1 MSDEYKIAII
11 DDEAHMRD
19 SISQWLELSGFKTL
33 SFENAEA
40 ALAEIGSKFKG
51 VVVSD
56 IRMPGMGGMEMLK
69 RLHSADPNLPVILIT
84 GHGDVQ
90 MAVEAMQIGAYDFME
105 KPFDPERLADL
116 AKRAIAA
123 RKLTMENRA
132 LRRELSDGTVLLRKL
147 MGTSPSIEKLRED
160 ILDIAFADSHVM
172 ICGETGTGKS
182 LIAHAI
188 HACGP
193 RQGKDFITLNCT
205 ALDEETLSKHL
216 FGPSDSADIR
226 PVAEMSEPCTLCLED
241 VGELSSDLQA
251 RLLSFIEALDGG
263 DNGGDDATRV
273 RIISVSSLDEGTTPL
288 KERLRPE
295 LYFRLAGMEI
305 MVPTLRERGEDTLVL
320 FSRFTQL
327 FAEEY
332 GIEPPEISA
341 TDAAN
346 LLKAQWPGNI
356 RQLQNLAER
365 VVMQSQHG
373 AEEVSKLLASAADEP
388 ADEAPGEKP
397 LKEHVEAFERM
408 LIDNAL
414 RRHSGSV
421 AKVMEELVLP
431 RRTLNEKMAKYGLS
445 RSDYL

>member
-1 MSDEYKIAII
+1 MSDDYKIAII

-33 SFENAEA
+33 TFENAEA

-51 VVVSD
+51 IVVSD
-56 IRMPGMGGMEMLK
+56 IRMPGMGGMELLK
-69 RLHSADPNLPVILIT
+69 RLHSTDSSLPVILIT

-116 AKRAIAA
+116 SKRAIAA
-123 RKLTMENRA
+123 RKLTLENRA
-132 LRRELSDGTVLLRKL
+132 LRRELSDGSVLLRKL

-160 ILDIAFADSHVM
+160 ILDIAFADSNVH

-193 RQGKDFITLNCT
+193 RQGKDIITLNC
-205 ALDEETLSKHL
+205 AAMDDETLSQHL
-216 FGPSDSADIR
+216 FGPSESADIR
-226 PVAEMSEPCTLCLED
+226 PIAETSDACTLCLENA
-241 VGELSSDLQA
+241 GELSADLQSK
-251 RLLSFIEALDGG
+251 LLSFIESLDTQ
-263 DNGGDDATRV
+263 DDEPQRV
-273 RIISVSSLDEGTTPL
+273 RIITVSSLDEGAPKL
-288 KERLRPE
+288 KDQLRPE
-295 LYFRLAGMEI
+295 LFFRLASMEI

-332 GIEPPEISA
+332 GIDAPEISA

-373 AEEVSKLLASAADEP
+373 AEEVSKLLATAADEP
-388 ADEAPGEKP
+388 SAETPGEKP

-414 RRHSGSV
+414 RRHTGSV
-421 AKVMEELVLP
+421 AKVMDELVLP

-445 RSDYL
+445 RADYL

>member
-1 MSDEYKIAII
+1 MSDDYKIAII

-19 SISQWLELSGFKTL
+19 SISQWLELSGFKTQTY
-33 SFENAEA
+33 ENAEA
-40 ALAEIGSKFKG
+40 ALAEIGSQFKG
-51 VVVSD
+51 IVVSD
-56 IRMPGMGGMEMLK
+56 IRMPGMGGMELLK
-69 RLHSADPNLPVILIT
+69 RFHNIDSSLPVILIT

-116 AKRAIAA
+116 SKRAIAA
-123 RKLTMENRA
+123 RKLTLENRS
-132 LRRELSDGTVLLRKL
+132 LRRELSDGSVLLRKL

-160 ILDIAFADSHVM
+160 ILDIAFADGNVNIS
-172 ICGETGTGKS
+172 GETGTGKS

-193 RQGKDFITLNCT
+193 RQGKEIFTLNCA
-205 ALDEETLSKHL
+205 ALDDDTLQKHL

-226 PVAEMSEPCTLCLED
+226 PIAEMSEPCTLCLED
-241 VGELSSDLQA
+241 VGELSSEMQA
-251 RLLSFIEALDGG
+251 KLLNFMDSMDSEDGEP
-263 DNGGDDATRV
+263 APA

-288 KERLRPE
+288 KDKLRPE
-295 LYFRLAGMEI
+295 LYFRLTGMEI
-305 MVPTLRERGEDTLVL
+305 KVPTLRERGEDTLVL

-332 GIEPPEISA
+332 GIDTPEISA

-373 AEEVSKLLASAADEP
+373 PEEVSKLLASAADEP
-388 ADEAPGEKP
+388 GEEAPGEKP

-414 RRHSGSV
+414 RRHKGSV

-431 RRTLNEKMAKYGLS
+431 RRTLNEKMAKYGLT
-445 RSDYL
+445 RADYL

>member
-1 MSDEYKIAII
+1 MSETLTVAII
-11 DDEAHMRD
+11 DDETHMRD
-19 SISQWLELSGFKTL
+19 SISQWLELSGLATQC
-33 SFENAEA
+33 FENAEK
-40 ALAEIGSKFKG
+40 ALAEIGSDFEG
-51 VVVSD
+51 VVISD
-56 IRMPGMGGMEMLK
+56 IRMPGMGGMDMLK
-69 RLHSADPNLPVILIT
+69 RLHAQDPALPVILIT

-116 AKRAIAA
+116 SKRAIAA
-123 RKLTMENRA
+123 RKLTLENRA
-132 LRRELSDGTVLLRKL
+132 LRRELSDGSVLLRKL

-160 ILDIAFADSHVM
+160 ILDIAFADSNVH

-193 RQGKDFITLNCT
+193 RQGKDILTLNCA
-205 ALDEETLSKHL
+205 ALDDEALTKHL

-226 PVAEMSEPCTLCLED
+226 PIAEMSEPCTLCLED
-241 VGELSSDLQA
+241 AGELSADLQA
-251 RLLSFIEALDGG
+251 KLLSFIESLDTNDGEPS
-263 DNGGDDATRV
+263 RV

-288 KERLRPE
+288 KDQLRPE
-295 LYFRLAGMEI
+295 LFFRLSSMEI

-332 GIEPPEISA
+332 GIDAPEISA

-373 AEEVSKLLASAADEP
+373 PEEVSKLLASAADEP
-388 ADEAPGEKP
+388 STDAPGEKP

-414 RRHSGSV
+414 RRHTGSV

-445 RSDYL
+445 RADYL

>member
-1 MSDEYKIAII
+1 MTEDYKIAII

-19 SISQWLELSGFKTL
+19 SISQWLELSGFKTVT
-33 SFENAEA
+33 FENAEA

-56 IRMPGMGGMEMLK
+56 IRMPGMGGMELLK
-69 RLHSADPNLPVILIT
+69 RLHATDPSLPVILIT

-116 AKRAIAA
+116 SRRAIAA

-132 LRRELSDGTVLLRKL
+132 LRRELSDGSVLLRKL

-160 ILDIAFADSHVM
+160 ILDIAFADGNVLIS
-172 ICGETGTGKS
+172 GETGTGKS

-193 RQGKDFITLNCT
+193 RQGKAFITLNCT
-205 ALDEETLSKHL
+205 ALDAETLSQHL
-216 FGPSDSADIR
+216 FGPSKSADIH
-226 PVAEMSEPCTLCLED
+226 PVFDMEEACTLCLED
-241 VGELSSDLQA
+241 IGGLSSALQTK
-251 RLLSFIEALDGG
+251 LLNVIEKMEAEAVDGE
-263 DNGGDDATRV
+263 AARV
-273 RIISVSSLDEGTTPL
+273 RIISVTSLDEGT
-288 KERLRPE
+288 KRLSDEIRPE
-295 LYFRLAGMEI
+295 LYFRLSGLEI
-305 MVPTLRERGEDTLVL
+305 AVPTLRERGEDTLVL

-332 GIEPPEISA
+332 GIDAPEISA

-373 AEEVSKLLASAADEP
+373 PEEVSKLLASAADLP
-388 ADEAPGEKP
+388 ADEAPDEKP

-421 AKVMEELVLP
+421 AKVMDELVLP

>member
-1 MSDEYKIAII
+1 MSDDYKIAII

-33 SFENAEA
+33 TFENAEV
-40 ALAEIGSKFKG
+40 ALTEIGSKFKG
-51 VVVSD
+51 IVVSD
-56 IRMPGMGGMEMLK
+56 IRMPGMGGMELLK
-69 RLHSADPNLPVILIT
+69 RLHATDSSLPVILIT

-116 AKRAIAA
+116 SKRAIAA
-123 RKLTMENRA
+123 RKLTLENRA
-132 LRRELSDGTVLLRKL
+132 LRRELSDGSVLLRKL

-160 ILDIAFADSHVM
+160 ILDIAFADSNVH

-193 RQGKDFITLNCT
+193 RQGKDIITLNCA
-205 ALDEETLSKHL
+205 ALDEEALAKHL

-226 PVAEMSEPCTLCLED
+226 PIAEMSEPCTLCLED
-241 VGELSSDLQA
+241 AGELSAELQA
-251 RLLSFIEALDGG
+251 KLLSFIESLDTEDGEPP
-263 DNGGDDATRV
+263 RV
-273 RIISVSSLDEGTTPL
+273 RIISVSSLDEGATPL
-288 KERLRPE
+288 KDQLRPE
-295 LYFRLAGMEI
+295 LYFRLSSMEI
-305 MVPTLRERGEDTLVL
+305 LVPTLRERGEDTLVL

-332 GIEPPEISA
+332 GIDAPEISA

-373 AEEVSKLLASAADEP
+373 PEEVSKLLASAADEP
-388 ADEAPGEKP
+388 SAEAPGEKP

-414 RRHSGSV
+414 RRHTGSV
-421 AKVMEELVLP
+421 AKVMDELVLP

-445 RSDYL
+445 RADYL

>member
-1 MSDEYKIAII
+1 MSDDYKIAII

-33 SFENAEA
+33 TFENAEA

-51 VVVSD
+51 IVVSD
-56 IRMPGMGGMEMLK
+56 IRMPGMGGMELLK
-69 RLHSADPNLPVILIT
+69 RLHATDASLPVILIT

-116 AKRAIAA
+116 SKRAIAA
-123 RKLTMENRA
+123 RKLTIENRA
-132 LRRELSDGTVLLRKL
+132 LRRELSDGSVLLRKL

-160 ILDIAFADSHVM
+160 ILDIAFADSNVH

-193 RQGKDFITLNCT
+193 RQGKDIITLNCA
-205 ALDEETLSKHL
+205 ALDDETLAKHL

-226 PVAEMSEPCTLCLED
+226 PIAEMSEPCTLCLED
-241 VGELSSDLQA
+241 VGALSTELQA
-251 RLLSFIEALDGG
+251 KLLSFIESLDTNDGEPP
-263 DNGGDDATRV
+263 RV
-273 RIISVSSLDEGTTPL
+273 RIITVSSLDEGAPKL
-288 KERLRPE
+288 KDQIRPE
-295 LYFRLAGMEI
+295 LYFRLSSMEI

-332 GIEPPEISA
+332 GIDAPEISA

-373 AEEVSKLLASAADEP
+373 PEEVSKLLATAADEP
-388 ADEAPGEKP
+388 SAEIPGEKP

-414 RRHSGSV
+414 RRHTGSV

-445 RSDYL
+445 RADYL

>member
-1 MSDEYKIAII
+1 MSDDYKIAII

-33 SFENAEA
+33 TFENAEVA
-40 ALAEIGSKFKG
+40 FAEIGSKFKG
-51 VVVSD
+51 IVVSD
-56 IRMPGMGGMEMLK
+56 IRMPGMGGMELLK
-69 RLHSADPNLPVILIT
+69 RLHSTDPSLPVILIT

-116 AKRAIAA
+116 SKRAIAA
-123 RKLTMENRA
+123 RKLTLENRA
-132 LRRELSDGTVLLRKL
+132 LRRELSDGSVLLRKL

-160 ILDIAFADSHVM
+160 ILDIAFADSNVH

-193 RQGKDFITLNCT
+193 RQGKDIITLNCA
-205 ALDEETLSKHL
+205 ALGDEALTKHL

-226 PVAEMSEPCTLCLED
+226 PIAEMSEPCTLCLED
-241 VGELSSDLQA
+241 AGELSTALQA
-251 RLLSFIEALDGG
+251 KLLSFIESLDTEDGEPP
-263 DNGGDDATRV
+263 RV

-288 KERLRPE
+288 KDQLRPE
-295 LYFRLAGMEI
+295 LFFRLSSMEI

-332 GIEPPEISA
+332 GIDAPEISA

-388 ADEAPGEKP
+388 STDAPGEKP

-414 RRHSGSV
+414 RRHTGSV

-445 RSDYL
+445 RADYL

>member
-1 MSDEYKIAII
+1 MSDDYKIAII

-19 SISQWLELSGFKTL
+19 SISQWLELSGFKTDT
-33 SFENAEA
+33 FENAEA
-40 ALAEIGSKFKG
+40 ALAKIGSKYKG

-69 RLHSADPNLPVILIT
+69 RLHAADPSLPVILIT

-116 AKRAIAA
+116 SKRAIAA
-123 RKLTMENRA
+123 RKLTLENRA

-160 ILDIAFADSHVM
+160 ILDIAFADSNVH

-193 RQGKDFITLNCT
+193 RQGKEIITLNCA
-205 ALDEETLSKHL
+205 ALDEETLGKHL

-226 PVAEMSEPCTLCLED
+226 PVAEMTEPCTLCLED
-241 VGELSSDLQA
+241 AGELSPEMQA
-251 RLLSFIEALDGG
+251 RLLGFIESLDT
-263 DNGGDDATRV
+263 DDDEPARV
-273 RIISVSSLDEGTTPL
+273 RVITVSNLDEGTTPL
-288 KERLRPE
+288 KDQLRPE
-295 LYFRLAGMEI
+295 LYFRLSSMEI

-332 GIEPPEISA
+332 GIDAPEISA
-341 TDAAN
+341 SDAAN

-373 AEEVSKLLASAADEP
+373 PEEVSKLLAAAADEP
-388 ADEAPGEKP
+388 SSEAPGEKP

-414 RRHSGSV
+414 RRHTGSV

-445 RSDYL
+445 RADYL

>member
-1 MSDEYKIAII
+1 MSNEYKIAII
-11 DDEAHMRD
+11 DDEAHMRE

-33 SFENAEA
+33 AFENAEA
-40 ALAEIGSKFKG
+40 ALAEIGSLFKG

-69 RLHSADPNLPVILIT
+69 RLHSSDQSLPVILIT

-116 AKRAIAA
+116 CKRAIAA
-123 RKLTMENRA
+123 RKLTIENRA
-132 LRRELSDGTVLLRKL
+132 LRRELSDSSVLLRKL

-160 ILDIAFADSHVM
+160 ILDFAFADSHVL
-172 ICGETGTGKS
+172 IAGETGTGKS

-193 RQGKDFITLNCT
+193 RQGKAFITLNCT
-205 ALDEETLSKHL
+205 ALDEEALTKHL

-226 PVAEMSEPCTLCLED
+226 PISEMSEPCTLCLED
-241 VGELSSDLQA
+241 AGGLSPELQA
-251 RLLSFIEALDGG
+251 RLLGFIETQDREHEDGEP
-263 DNGGDDATRV
+263 ARV
-273 RIISVSSLDEGTTPL
+273 RIISVASLDEGNTPL
-288 KERLRPE
+288 KDQLRPE
-295 LYFRLAGMEI
+295 LYFRLSGMEI
-305 MVPTLRERGEDTLVL
+305 SVPTLRERGEDTLVL

-332 GIEPPEISA
+332 GIETPEISA
-341 TDAAN
+341 SDAAN

-373 AEEVSKLLASAADEP
+373 PEEVSKLLATAADEP
-388 ADEAPGEKP
+388 AGETPEEKP

-421 AKVMEELVLP
+421 AKVMDELVLP

>member
-1 MSDEYKIAII
+1 MSNDYKIAII

-19 SISQWLELSGFKTL
+19 SISQWLELSGFKTVT
-33 SFENAEA
+33 FENAET
-40 ALAEIGSKFKG
+40 ALAEIGSQFKG

-69 RLHSADPNLPVILIT
+69 RLHASDPNLPVILIT

-105 KPFDPERLADL
+105 KPFDPERLADRSR
-116 AKRAIAA
+116 RALAA
-123 RKLTMENRA
+123 RKLTIENRA
-132 LRRELSDGTVLLRKL
+132 LRRELSDGSVLLRKL

-160 ILDIAFADSHVM
+160 ILDFAFADGHVH
-172 ICGETGTGKS
+172 ISGETGTGKS

-193 RQGKDFITLNCT
+193 NQGKDLITLNCA
-205 ALDEETLSKHL
+205 ALDEETLAKHL
-216 FGPSDSADIR
+216 FGPSESADIR
-226 PVAEMSEPCTLCLED
+226 PVAQMQEPCTLCLED
-241 VGELSSDLQA
+241 VGELSPALQA
-251 RLLSFIEALDGG
+251 KLLTFIESLDEG
-263 DNGGDDATRV
+263 NGEPPRV
-273 RIISVSSLDEGTTPL
+273 RVISVSSLDEGSKPL
-288 KERLRPE
+288 KDQLRPE

-305 MVPTLRERGEDTLVL
+305 LVPTLRARGEDTLVL

-332 GIEPPEISA
+332 GIDAPEISA
-341 TDAAN
+341 SDAAN

-373 AEEVSKLLASAADEP
+373 PDEVSKLLATAADEP
-388 ADEAPGEKP
+388 SDEAPGEKP

>member
-1 MSDEYKIAII
+1 MSDDYKIAII

-33 SFENAEA
+33 TFENAEV

-51 VVVSD
+51 IVVSD
-56 IRMPGMGGMEMLK
+56 IRMPGMGGMELLK
-69 RLHSADPNLPVILIT
+69 RLHGTDPSLPVILIT

-116 AKRAIAA
+116 SKRAIAA
-123 RKLTMENRA
+123 RKLTLENRA
-132 LRRELSDGTVLLRKL
+132 LRRELSDGSVLLRKL

-160 ILDIAFADSHVM
+160 ILDIAFADSNVH

-193 RQGKDFITLNCT
+193 RQGKDIITLNC
-205 ALDEETLSKHL
+205 AAMDDETLTKHL
-216 FGPSDSADIR
+216 FGPSDAADIR
-226 PVAEMSEPCTLCLED
+226 PVAEMSDPCTLCLED
-241 VGELSSDLQA
+241 AGELSTELQA
-251 RLLSFIEALDGG
+251 KLLSFIESLDTEDGEPP
-263 DNGGDDATRV
+263 RV
-273 RIISVSSLDEGTTPL
+273 RIISVSSLDEGTTQL
-288 KERLRPE
+288 KDQLRPE
-295 LYFRLAGMEI
+295 LYFRLSSMEI
-305 MVPTLRERGEDTLVL
+305 LVPTLRERGEDTLVL

-332 GIEPPEISA
+332 GIDAPEISA

-388 ADEAPGEKP
+388 STDAPGEKP

-414 RRHSGSV
+414 RRHTGSV

-431 RRTLNEKMAKYGLS
+431 RRTLNEKMAKYSLS
-445 RSDYL
+445 RADYL

>member
-1 MSDEYKIAII
+1 
-11 DDEAHMRD
+11 
-19 SISQWLELSGFKTL
+19 
-33 SFENAEA
+33 
-40 ALAEIGSKFKG
+40 
-51 VVVSD
+51 
-56 IRMPGMGGMEMLK
+56 
-69 RLHSADPNLPVILIT
+69 
-84 GHGDVQ
+84 
-90 MAVEAMQIGAYDFME
+90 ME

-116 AKRAIAA
+116 SKRAIAA
-123 RKLTMENRA
+123 RKLTLENRA
-132 LRRELSDGTVLLRKL
+132 LRRELSDGSVLLRKL

-160 ILDIAFADSHVM
+160 ILDIAFADSNVH

-182 LIAHAI
+182 LIAHAL

-193 RQGKDFITLNCT
+193 RQGKDFITLNC
-205 ALDEETLSKHL
+205 AAMDDETLAKHL

-226 PVAEMSEPCTLCLED
+226 PIAEISEPCTLCLED
-241 VGELSSDLQA
+241 AGELSSEMQA
-251 RLLSFIEALDGG
+251 KLLNFIESLDPEEGEPPL
-263 DNGGDDATRV
+263 V
-273 RIISVSSLDEGTTPL
+273 RIITVSSLDEGAPKL
-288 KERLRPE
+288 KDRLRPE
-295 LYFRLAGMEI
+295 LYFRLASMEI
-305 MVPTLRERGEDTLVL
+305 LVPTLRERGEDTLVL

-332 GIEPPEISA
+332 GIDAPEISA

-365 VVMQSQHG
+365 VVMLSQHG
-373 AEEVSKLLASAADEP
+373 PEEVSILLAGAADEP
-388 ADEAPGEKP
+388 SNEAPREKP

-414 RRHSGSV
+414 RRHTGSV

-445 RSDYL
+445 RADYL

>member
-1 MSDEYKIAII
+1 MSEEYKIAIV
-11 DDEAHMRD
+11 DDEAHMRE

-33 SFENAEA
+33 TFENAET
-40 ALAEIGSKFKG
+40 ALADIGSKFKG

-69 RLHSADPNLPVILIT
+69 RLQSTDPSLPVILIT

-105 KPFDPERLADL
+105 KPFDPERLAGL
-116 AKRAIAA
+116 CKRAIKA

-132 LRRELSDGTVLLRKL
+132 LRRELSDGSVLLRKL

-160 ILDIAFADSHVM
+160 ILDIAFADNHVL
-172 ICGETGTGKS
+172 ISGETGTGKS

-193 RQGKDFITLNCT
+193 RQGKEYVSLNCA

-226 PVAEMSEPCTLCLED
+226 PIAEMSEPCTLCLESA
-241 VGELSSDLQA
+241 GSLSGALQA
-251 RLLSFIEALDGG
+251 RLLDFIENQDSTHDTGEP
-263 DNGGDDATRV
+263 TRV
-273 RIISVSSLDEGTTPL
+273 RIIAVSSLDEGSTPL
-288 KERLRPE
+288 KDRLRPA
-295 LYFRLAGMEI
+295 LYFRLSGMEI

-320 FSRFTQL
+320 FSRFVQL

-332 GIEPPEISA
+332 GVEPPEISA
-341 TDAAN
+341 GDAAN

-373 AEEVSKLLASAADEP
+373 PDEVSKLLATAADEP

-414 RRHSGSV
+414 RRHAGSV

>member
-1 MSDEYKIAII
+1 MSDDYKIAII

-33 SFENAEA
+33 TFENAEVA
-40 ALAEIGSKFKG
+40 FAEIGSKFKG
-51 VVVSD
+51 IVVSD
-56 IRMPGMGGMEMLK
+56 IRMPGMGGMELLK
-69 RLHSADPNLPVILIT
+69 RLHNIDSSLPVILIT

-116 AKRAIAA
+116 SKRALAA
-123 RKLTMENRA
+123 RKLTLENRA
-132 LRRELSDGTVLLRKL
+132 LRRELSDGSVLLRKL

-160 ILDIAFADSHVM
+160 ILDIAFADSNVH

-193 RQGKDFITLNCT
+193 RQGKDIISLNCA
-205 ALDEETLSKHL
+205 ALDDETLAKHL

-226 PVAEMSEPCTLCLED
+226 PIAEMSEPCTLCLED
-241 VGELSSDLQA
+241 AGDLSAELQA
-251 RLLSFIEALDGG
+251 KLLSFIESLDTEDGEPP
-263 DNGGDDATRV
+263 RV

-288 KERLRPE
+288 KDQLRPE
-295 LYFRLAGMEI
+295 LFFRLASMEI

-332 GIEPPEISA
+332 GIEAPEISA

-373 AEEVSKLLASAADEP
+373 PEEVSKLLASAADEP
-388 ADEAPGEKP
+388 SAEAPGEKP

-414 RRHSGSV
+414 RRHTGSV

-445 RSDYL
+445 RADYL

>member
-1 MSDEYKIAII
+1 MSDDYKIAII

-33 SFENAEA
+33 TFENAEVA
-40 ALAEIGSKFKG
+40 FAEIGSKFKG
-51 VVVSD
+51 IVVSD
-56 IRMPGMGGMEMLK
+56 IRMPGMGGMELLK
-69 RLHSADPNLPVILIT
+69 RLHSIDSSLPVILIT

-116 AKRAIAA
+116 SKRAIAA
-123 RKLTMENRA
+123 RKLTLENRA
-132 LRRELSDGTVLLRKL
+132 LRRELSDGSVLLRKL

-160 ILDIAFADSHVM
+160 ILDIAFADSNVH

-193 RQGKDFITLNCT
+193 RQGKDILTLNCA
-205 ALDEETLSKHL
+205 ALDDEALTKHL

-226 PVAEMSEPCTLCLED
+226 PIAEMSEPCTLCLED
-241 VGELSSDLQA
+241 AGELSADLQA
-251 RLLSFIEALDGG
+251 KLLSFIESLDTNDGEPS
-263 DNGGDDATRV
+263 RV

-288 KERLRPE
+288 KDQLRPE
-295 LYFRLAGMEI
+295 LFFRLSSMEI

-332 GIEPPEISA
+332 GIDAPEISA

-373 AEEVSKLLASAADEP
+373 PEEVSKLLASAADEP
-388 ADEAPGEKP
+388 STDAPGEKP

-414 RRHSGSV
+414 RRHTGSV

-445 RSDYL
+445 RADYL

>member
-1 MSDEYKIAII
+1 MTDDYKIAIV
-11 DDEAHMRD
+11 DDEAHMRE
-19 SISQWLELSGFKTL
+19 SISQWLELSGFKTVTY
-33 SFENAEA
+33 ENAEA

-56 IRMPGMGGMEMLK
+56 IRMPGMGGMELLK
-69 RLHSADPNLPVILIT
+69 RLHAADASLPVILIT

-116 AKRAIAA
+116 SRRAIAA

-132 LRRELSDGTVLLRKL
+132 LRRELSDGSVLLRKL

-160 ILDIAFADSHVM
+160 ILDIAFADGNVLVS
-172 ICGETGTGKS
+172 GETGTGKS

-193 RQGKDFITLNCT
+193 RQGKAFITLNCT
-205 ALDEETLSKHL
+205 ALDEETMAQHL
-216 FGPSDSADIR
+216 FGPSKSADIH
-226 PVAEMSEPCTLCLED
+226 PVFDMEDPCTLCLED
-241 VGELSSDLQA
+241 IGGLSETLQTKLLDAIEKMESSVEDGEA
-251 RLLSFIEALDGG
+251 V
-263 DNGGDDATRV
+263 RV
-273 RIISVSSLDEGTTPL
+273 RIISVTSLDEGSKRL
-288 KERLRPE
+288 SDQLRPE
-295 LYFRLAGMEI
+295 LYFRLSGLEI
-305 MVPTLRERGEDTLVL
+305 AVPTLRERGEDTLVL

-332 GIEPPEISA
+332 GIDAPEVSA

-373 AEEVSKLLASAADEP
+373 PEEVSKLLASAADLP
-388 ADEAPGEKP
+388 PDEAPGEKP

>member
-1 MSDEYKIAII
+1 MSDGYKIAIV

-19 SISQWLELSGFKTL
+19 SISQWLELSGFSTVTY
-33 SFENAEA
+33 ENAEA

-56 IRMPGMGGMEMLK
+56 IRMPGIGGMEMLK
-69 RLHSADPNLPVILIT
+69 RLHRSDPSLPVILIT

-116 AKRAIAA
+116 CKRALAA
-123 RKLTMENRA
+123 RRLTVENRA
-132 LRRELSDGTVLLRKL
+132 LRRELSDGSVLLRKL

-160 ILDIAFADSHVM
+160 ILDIAFADSNVL
-172 ICGETGTGKS
+172 ISGETGTGKS

-193 RQGKDFITLNCT
+193 RQGKEFITLNC
-205 ALDEETLSKHL
+205 AAMDEETLGKHL
-216 FGPSDSADIR
+216 FGPFETADTR
-226 PVAEMSEPCTLCLED
+226 PVAQMAGPFTLCLEN
-241 VGELSSDLQA
+241 VGELPAALQSK
-251 RLLSFIEALDGG
+251 LLDFIETLDSEQ
-263 DNGGDDATRV
+263 DKDSTTRM
-273 RIISVSSLDEGTTPL
+273 RIISVTSLDEGAKPL
-288 KERLRPE
+288 KACLRPE
-295 LYFRLAGMEI
+295 LYFRLSSMEI
-305 MVPTLRERGEDTLVL
+305 KVPTLRERGEDTLVL

-346 LLKAQWPGNI
+346 LLKTQWPGNI

-388 ADEAPGEKP
+388 VDEAPGEKP

-445 RSDYL
+445 RADYL

>member
-1 MSDEYKIAII
+1 MSEDYKIAIV

-19 SISQWLELSGFKTL
+19 SISQWLELSGFKTIT
-33 SFENAEA
+33 FENAEA
-40 ALAEIGSKFKG
+40 ALSEIGSKFKG

-56 IRMPGMGGMEMLK
+56 IRMPGMGGMELLK
-69 RLHSADPNLPVILIT
+69 RLHSSDPSLPVILIT

-116 AKRAIAA
+116 CKRAIAA

-132 LRRELSDGTVLLRKL
+132 LRRELSDSSVLLRKL

-160 ILDIAFADSHVM
+160 ILDIAFADSNVM
-172 ICGETGTGKS
+172 ITGETGTGKS

-193 RQGKDFITLNCT
+193 RQGKEFVALNCA
-205 ALDEETLSKHL
+205 ALDEETMAKHL

-226 PVAEMSEPCTLCLED
+226 PISEMAGPCTLCLED
-241 VGELSSDLQA
+241 IGELSSNLQSK
-251 RLLSFIEALDGG
+251 LLSFIESLEAEHS
-263 DNGGDDATRV
+263 DDEPARV

-288 KERLRPE
+288 KDQLRPE
-295 LYFRLAGMEI
+295 LYFRLSNMEI
-305 MVPTLRERGEDTLVL
+305 KVPTLRERGEDTLVL

-332 GIEPPEISA
+332 GIDTPELSA

-373 AEEVSKLLASAADEP
+373 IEEVSKLLASAADETS
-388 ADEAPGEKP
+388 DEAPDEKP

-414 RRHSGSV
+414 RHHSGSV

>member
-1 MSDEYKIAII
+1 MSDDYKIAII

-33 SFENAEA
+33 TFENAET
-40 ALAEIGSKFKG
+40 ALADIGSKFKG
-51 VVVSD
+51 IVVSD

-69 RLHSADPNLPVILIT
+69 RLHSTDPNLPIILIT

-105 KPFDPERLADL
+105 KPFDPERLAEL
-116 AKRAIAA
+116 SRRAIAA
-123 RKLTMENRA
+123 RKLTLENRA
-132 LRRELSDGTVLLRKL
+132 LRRELSDGSVLLRKL

-160 ILDIAFADSHVM
+160 ILDIAFADSNVH
-172 ICGETGTGKS
+172 ISGETGTGKS

-193 RQGKDFITLNCT
+193 RQGKDFITLNC
-205 ALDEETLSKHL
+205 AAMDDETLSKHL
-216 FGPSDSADIR
+216 FGPSESADIR
-226 PVAEMSEPCTLCLED
+226 PISKITEPCTLCLED
-241 VGELSSDLQA
+241 AGDLSTELQA
-251 RLLSFIEALDGG
+251 KLLSFIESMDS
-263 DNGGDDATRV
+263 DDDEPSRV
-273 RIISVSSLDEGTTPL
+273 RIISVSSLDEGVTPL
-288 KERLRPE
+288 KDQLRPE
-295 LYFRLAGMEI
+295 LYFRLASMEI
-305 MVPTLRERGEDTLVL
+305 KVPTLRERGEDTLVL

-332 GIEPPEISA
+332 GIDAPEISA
-341 TDAAN
+341 SDAAN

-373 AEEVSKLLASAADEP
+373 PDEVSKLLASAADEQSS
-388 ADEAPGEKP
+388 EAAEEKP

-414 RRHSGSV
+414 RRHTGSV
-421 AKVMEELVLP
+421 AKVMDELVLP

-445 RSDYL
+445 RADYL

>member
-1 MSDEYKIAII
+1 MSDDYKIAII

-33 SFENAEA
+33 TFENAEK
-40 ALAEIGSKFKG
+40 ALVEIGSQFKG
-51 VVVSD
+51 IVVSD
-56 IRMPGMGGMEMLK
+56 IRMPGMGGMELLK
-69 RLHSADPNLPVILIT
+69 RLHATDPSLPVILIT

-116 AKRAIAA
+116 SKRAIAA
-123 RKLTMENRA
+123 RKLTLENRA
-132 LRRELSDGTVLLRKL
+132 LRRELSDGSVLLRKL

-160 ILDIAFADSHVM
+160 ILDIAFADSNVH

-193 RQGKDFITLNCT
+193 RQGKEIITLNC
-205 ALDEETLSKHL
+205 AAMDDETLSKHL
-216 FGPSDSADIR
+216 FGPSDTAEIR
-226 PVAEMSEPCTLCLED
+226 PISERSEPCTLCLED
-241 VGELSSDLQA
+241 AGELSSDMQA
-251 RLLSFIEALDGG
+251 KLLSLIEALDTG
-263 DNGGDDATRV
+263 DGEPPRV

-288 KERLRPE
+288 KELLRPE
-295 LYFRLAGMEI
+295 LYFRLSGMEI
-305 MVPTLRERGEDTLVL
+305 LVPTLRERGEDTLVL
-320 FSRFTQL
+320 FTRFTTI

-332 GIEPPEISA
+332 GIDTPEISA

-373 AEEVSKLLASAADEP
+373 PDEVSKLLASAVDEP
-388 ADEAPGEKP
+388 TPENAGEKP

-445 RSDYL
+445 RADYL

>member
-1 MSDEYKIAII
+1 MSEDYQVAIV

-19 SISQWLELSGFKTL
+19 SISQWLELSGFKTVT
-33 SFENAEA
+33 FENAEA
-40 ALAEIGSKFKG
+40 ALVKIGSKFKG

-56 IRMPGMGGMEMLK
+56 IRMPGMGGMDMLK
-69 RLHSADPNLPVILIT
+69 RLHSGDPSLPVILIT

-105 KPFDPERLADL
+105 KPFDPERLAGL
-116 AKRAIAA
+116 CKRAIAA
-123 RKLTMENRA
+123 RKLTIENRA
-132 LRRELSDGTVLLRKL
+132 LRRELSDGSVLLRKL

-160 ILDIAFADSHVM
+160 ILDIAFADSNVL
-172 ICGETGTGKS
+172 ISGETGTGKS

-193 RQGKDFITLNCT
+193 RQGKEIVTLNCA
-205 ALDEETLSKHL
+205 ALDEKTLAKHL

-226 PVAEMSEPCTLCLED
+226 PVSEMAGPCTLCLED
-241 VGELSSDLQA
+241 VGDLSAALQA
-251 RLLSFIEALDGG
+251 KLLNFMEELDNEQSE
-263 DNGGDDATRV
+263 DEPARV

-288 KERLRPE
+288 KDQLRPE
-295 LYFRLAGMEI
+295 LFFRLSSMEI
-305 MVPTLRERGEDTLVL
+305 KVPTLRERGEDTLVL

-327 FAEEY
+327 FSEEY
-332 GIEPPEISA
+332 GIDTPEISA
-341 TDAAN
+341 SDAAN

-373 AEEVSKLLASAADEP
+373 AEEVSKLLALAADEP
-388 ADEAPGEKP
+388 SNEAPGEKP

-421 AKVMEELVLP
+421 AKVMDELVLP

>member
-1 MSDEYKIAII
+1 MSDGYKVAII

-19 SISQWLELSGFKTL
+19 SISQWLELSGFSTIT
-33 SFENAEA
+33 FENAEA
-40 ALAEIGSKFKG
+40 AMVVIGSKFKG

-56 IRMPGMGGMEMLK
+56 IRMPGIGGMEMLK
-69 RLHSADPNLPVILIT
+69 RLHSSDPSLPVILIT

-116 AKRAIAA
+116 CKRALAA
-123 RKLTMENRA
+123 RQLTIENRA
-132 LRRELSDGTVLLRKL
+132 LRRELSDGSVLLRKL
-147 MGTSPSIEKLRED
+147 MGTSPSIEKLRES
-160 ILDIAFADSHVM
+160 ILDIAFADSNVL
-172 ICGETGTGKS
+172 ISGETGTGKS

-193 RQGKDFITLNCT
+193 RQGKEFITLNCA
-205 ALDEETLSKHL
+205 ALDEETLGKHL
-216 FGPSDSADIR
+216 FGPSDTADIR
-226 PVAEMSEPCTLCLED
+226 PISEMTGACTLCLEN
-241 VGELSSDLQA
+241 VGDLPASLQNK
-251 RLLSFIEALDGG
+251 LLNFIETLDTEQ
-263 DNGGDDATRV
+263 DEDASARM
-273 RIISVSSLDEGTTPL
+273 RIISVTNLDEGVKSL
-288 KERLRPE
+288 KESLRPE
-295 LYFRLAGMEI
+295 LYFRLSSMEI
-305 MVPTLRERGEDTLVL
+305 KVPTLRERGEDTLVL

-327 FAEEY
+327 YAEEY

-341 TDAAN
+341 SDAAN
-346 LLKAQWPGNI
+346 LLKTQWPGNI

-373 AEEVSKLLASAADEP
+373 DEEVSKLLASAADEP
-388 ADEAPGEKP
+388 SDEALGEKP

-431 RRTLNEKMAKYGLS
+431 RRTLNEKMAKYGLT
-445 RSDYL
+445 RADYL

>member
-1 MSDEYKIAII
+1 MSNDYKIAII

-19 SISQWLELSGFKTL
+19 SISQWLELSGFKTVT
-33 SFENAEA
+33 FENAET
-40 ALAEIGSKFKG
+40 ALAEIGSQFKG

-69 RLHSADPNLPVILIT
+69 RLHASDPNLPVILIT

-116 AKRAIAA
+116 SRRALAA
-123 RKLTMENRA
+123 RKLTIENRA
-132 LRRELSDGTVLLRKL
+132 LRRELSDGSVLLRKL

-160 ILDIAFADSHVM
+160 ILDFAFADGHVH
-172 ICGETGTGKS
+172 ISGETGTGKS

-193 RQGKDFITLNCT
+193 NQGKDLITLNCA
-205 ALDEETLSKHL
+205 ALDEETLAKHL
-216 FGPSDSADIR
+216 FGPSESADIR
-226 PVAEMSEPCTLCLED
+226 PVAEMQEPCTLCLED
-241 VGELSSDLQA
+241 VGELSPALQA
-251 RLLSFIEALDGG
+251 KLLTFIESLDEG
-263 DNGGDDATRV
+263 NGEPPRV
-273 RIISVSSLDEGTTPL
+273 RVISVSSLDEGSKPL
-288 KERLRPE
+288 KDQLRPE

-305 MVPTLRERGEDTLVL
+305 LVPTLRERGEDTLVL

-332 GIEPPEISA
+332 GIDAPEISA
-341 TDAAN
+341 SDAAN

-373 AEEVSKLLASAADEP
+373 PDEVSKLLATAADEP
-388 ADEAPGEKP
+388 SDEAPGEKP